1 MKRYL
6 WRNERS
12 SLRSRNVLRV
22 ALWLEVTR
30 DILSVQYSLYTM
42 YAQLVTCLIF
52 NRLYKLFAFSLVATC
67 PSTTMSKRKSSVGSD
82 CAVPAKQIRTS
93 GRATRGQ
100 GGRTDQLTKVGQALT
115 AKPLR
120 KAKDSRSTDEPVNP
134 MAPKYLD
141 DSRAK
146 QRSLK
151 VCVWFANFLIRVNT
165 NDIIQRNDAAPHWHT
180 TTNDNTVSLMLL
192 RVRVRL
198 IYVVGQGYQSP

>member
-1 MKRYL
+1 VKRYL

-22 ALWLEVTR
+22 ALQLEVTL

-42 YAQLVTCLIF
+42 YARLVTCLVF
-52 NRLYKLFAFSLVATC
+52 NRLYKLFAFNSLVATC

-134 MAPKYLD
+134 MAPKYLE

-151 VCVWFANFLIRVNT
+151 VCIWFTNFLIRVNT
-165 NDIIQRNDAAPHWHT
+165 NIVQQNDAAPQT
-180 TTNDNTVSLMLL
+180 TTSDNTVSSMLL
-192 RVRVRL
+192 RVCARL